1 MAKGMIIDTTRCQG
15 CRGCQSACK
24 QWNLLPGVVTS
35 FSATQTNPPSL
46 NAATYNVVEFYE
58 LTDDQGD
65 LSWHFA
71 QKRCLHCLRPRCVPT
86 CPVGAIIKRD
96 DGAVVVDRELCI
108 ARQTCECPFG
118 RVPGIGQPG
127 LLTFDSVEGKA
138 FKCTF
143 CWDRQEEGLEPA
155 CARTCPPSAIEFGE
169 RDELIAQARARI
181 QDNPD
186 RYYDHIYGEL
196 EAGGTSIMY
205 LTAVAPAELDLPTLG
220 PEPLDV
226 VVGEPSNG
234 EPSDEPDTGTGI
246 PWGIPAGVAGG
257 IAAIGGLLY
266 FRARRTK
273 GKVKS

>member
-1 MAKGMIIDTTRCQG
+1 MGKGMLIDTTRCQG

-46 NAATYNVVEFYE
+46 NASTYNVVEFHE

-65 LSWHFA
+65 FGWHFA
-71 QKRCLHCLRPRCVPT
+71 QKRCLHCLRPRCVTT
-86 CPVGAIIKRD
+86 CPVDAIVKLP
-96 DGAVVVDRELCI
+96 DGAVVVDREICT
-108 ARQTCECPFG
+108 AVQACECPFG
-118 RVPGIGQPG
+118 GNQPKG
-127 LLTFDSVEGKA
+127 LLTFGLEEGKA

-155 CARTCPPSAIEFGE
+155 CARTCPPNAIEFGE

-181 QDNPD
+181 QGNPD
-186 RYYDHIYGEL
+186 RYYNHIYGEL

-205 LTAVAPAELDLPTLG
+205 LTAVAPVELGFPVLG
-220 PEPLDV
+220 SAPLDEV
-226 VVGEPSNG
+226 PSDE
-234 EPSDEPDTGTGI
+234 EPSDEVDIGTGI
-246 PWGIPAGVAGG
+246 PWGIPAGVAGF
-257 IAAIGGLLY
+257 IAAMGGLLY

>member
-1 MAKGMIIDTTRCQG
+1 MIIDTTRCQG
-15 CRGCQSACK
+15 CRGCQTACK

-35 FSATQTNPPSL
+35 FSPTQTNPPSL
-46 NAATYNVVEFYE
+46 NAATYNVVEFHE

-65 LSWHFA
+65 LGWHFA
-71 QKRCLHCLRPRCVPT
+71 QKRCLHCLRPRCVAT
-86 CPVGAIIKRD
+86 CPVDAIVKRA
-96 DGAVVVDRELCI
+96 DGAVVVDRDICV
-108 ARQTCECPFG
+108 AWQTCECPFG
-118 RVPGIGQPG
+118 ANQPVG
-127 LLTFDSVEGKA
+127 LLTFDSEEGKA

-169 RDELIAQARARI
+169 RDELITQARARI
-181 QDNPD
+181 QSNPD

-205 LTAVAPAELDLPTLG
+205 LTAVAPEELGFPILG

-226 VVGEPSNG
+226 IPFDEEPTDIV
-234 EPSDEPDTGTGI
+234 ETGI

-273 GKVKS
+273 GKTKS